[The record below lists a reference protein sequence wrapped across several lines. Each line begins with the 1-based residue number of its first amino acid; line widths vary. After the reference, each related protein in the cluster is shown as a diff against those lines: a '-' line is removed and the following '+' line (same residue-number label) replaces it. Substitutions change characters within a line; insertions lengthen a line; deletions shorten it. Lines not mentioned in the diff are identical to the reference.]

1 MPAILLHLPAA
12 SIYIGL
18 AIAYRRLHG
27 DSSPNQRR
35 WAQAA
40 LLVALLLHGA
50 ALANDISSPSGPRF
64 GFAAALSMTLWLAL
78 VFYWL
83 ESFYTRIEGLTAL
96 AMPIAAIS
104 VLLQLI
110 FPNEHMLPNAGSTAF
125 RLHFIV
131 AMLAYSLFTLAALH
145 ALLMAAA
152 ERQLHSARMT
162 QAMSSIPPLM
172 TMESLLFK
180 LVGSGFILLTLTV
193 GSGVFFS
200 EALFGKPLAFSHK
213 TVFAIAAWVLFGTLL
228 AGRSL
233 WGWRGRK
240 ALHLTL
246 AGFACLLLAYVGT
259 RFVLEVLLGR
269 P

>member
-1 MPAILLHLPAA
+1 
-12 SIYIGL
+12 
-18 AIAYRRLHG
+18 
-27 DSSPNQRR
+27 
-35 WAQAA
+35 
-40 LLVALLLHGA
+40 
-50 ALANDISSPSGPRF
+50 
-64 GFAAALSMTLWLAL
+64 MTLWLAL

-83 ESFYTRIEGLTAL
+83 ESFFTRIEGLQAL
-96 AMPIAAIS
+96 AMPVAAVS
-104 VLLQLI
+104 VLLPTV
-110 FPNEHMLPNAGSTAF
+110 FPNEHTLSNASSPAF

-162 QAMSSIPPLM
+162 RALSSIPPLM

-180 LVGSGFILLTLTV
+180 LVGCGFVLLTLTV

-200 EALFGKPLAFSHK
+200 EALFGKPLSLSHK
-213 TVFAIAAWVLFGTLL
+213 TVFAIAAWLLFGTLL
-228 AGRSL
+228 TGRWL
-233 WGWRGRK
+233 WGWRGRR
-240 ALHLTL
+240 ALRLTL
-246 AGFACLLLAYVGT
+246 AGFTCLLLAYVGT